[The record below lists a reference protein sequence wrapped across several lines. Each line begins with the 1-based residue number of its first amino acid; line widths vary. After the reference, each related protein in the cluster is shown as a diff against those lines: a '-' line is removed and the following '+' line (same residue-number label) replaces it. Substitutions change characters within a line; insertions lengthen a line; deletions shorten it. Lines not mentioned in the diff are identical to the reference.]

1 MSLKQAGPDRLTRS
15 GPVLGQV
22 YSPVASGLGRG
33 DGLLVEG
40 RVGEV
45 DVLGVHLLLAQP
57 QALASVLDVPAYKF
71 LQFDD

>member
-1 MSLKQAGPDRLTRS
+1 MKQAGPDRLTRS

-22 YSPVASGLGRG
+22 CSPVASGLGRG

-40 RVGEV
+40 LVGEV